1 MKKKALEEAVKI
13 ITEQLIKPIEE
24 TILQPIYAVIQTAVA
39 LSESIPN
46 PKPTQKEVKQF
57 VKDTI
62 DGAIPKIALPG
73 ISIPKIPTKEEIK
86 KEVESKI
93 PTKEEIEAMA
103 YDAINGLIPN
113 IPNIWFIPPTLVFSE
128 PTNIMIGPFV
138 NVAKL
143 HLLGTSGPM
152 SILAQYPPPAPP
164 APAIL
169 QWSSYS
175 IIG

>member
-1 MKKKALEEAVKI
+1 
-13 ITEQLIKPIEE
+13 
-24 TILQPIYAVIQTAVA
+24 
-39 LSESIPN
+39 
-46 PKPTQKEVKQF
+46 
-57 VKDTI
+57 
-62 DGAIPKIALPG
+62 
-73 ISIPKIPTKEEIK
+73 
-86 KEVESKI
+86 
-93 PTKEEIEAMA
+93 
-103 YDAINGLIPN
+103 
-113 IPNIWFIPPTLVFSE
+113 LVFSE

-143 HLLGTSGPM
+143 HLLGTSGTM